1 MKKIALLAAISLC
14 VLGGCDNSPAKISQ
28 QVPEL
33 PVSRVVMYQSGIGYI
48 ERTANID
55 GNEFVLRIRPDQIN
69 DILKSLTV
77 IDRGSGRPVSI
88 SLPVDKTTLDRLA
101 QIPAQIHEGGL
112 KEMLRAFRGANVKIR
127 TRNGSFEGRVIG
139 IEDEHNTR
147 ESININT
154 NQDPSA
160 ILTLFTKDNA
170 VNVIA
175 INDIKSV
182 ELYDKALSDG
192 VTKSLNISL
201 NEGSWKQVEL
211 RIRMDSSKKRD
222 LALSYLIAMPT
233 WKPAYRLILDDDEK
247 GTIQGWAIIS
257 NVTGSDWNNIHFS
270 LVSGQPMSF
279 TYDLYTPQFL
289 ARPDLT
295 GQSRTTAMAP
305 QVTAST
311 QAAKR
316 ADEAKRE
323 SNNYAAYQQAEAA
336 KAYAPSAAKK
346 SAKSGRGVGGST
358 AVLADSKALDT
369 IYFDE
374 DDFIEGE
381 LLAPEEE
388 MPAIID
394 DSELVANFQDMAST
408 SQVGSFEVYNIDTG
422 LTIPDANTALVN
434 LVQSSLSARDTRLF
448 KELPYINFDQVP
460 LNWESKQS
468 FQTVELKNSS
478 NITLDEGPITIYRDS
493 AVIGEGYLSHTAK
506 DATAY
511 ITFAAEEGLSC
522 KVTEANTNSDW
533 QLDAIKNG
541 RCQYTE
547 IKTHRNTF
555 TFDSHLT
562 KSTTAILPIKR
573 GYSWEL
579 VESSEQSVNIVTN
592 DKSYMVS
599 VPVPAGEKASQA
611 ITMQQKLKRSD
622 ALSSSACI
630 SAIDNAIANNTI
642 STELAENLKKLT
654 ESQKRLSDL
663 NTRYS
668 QLRLQARD
676 INNDQN
682 SIADTLYG
690 LKNIKTKNANDLRNQ
705 LIARQ
710 SSNSKKLEEIM
721 TQTYEV
727 TVEKSELEM
736 TIKELTRTLDYF
748 RES

>member
-1 MKKIALLAAISLC
+1 MEYKTSYEVRGIARTKMIFRRKKQMKKIALLAAISLC

-270 LVSGQPMSF
+270 LVSAWFIFLYSGMSLIVSS
-279 TYDLYTPQFL
+279 TVSIA
-289 ARPDLT
+289 ARTIGRSVGCASLT
-295 GQSRTTAMAP
+295 
-305 QVTAST
+305 
-311 QAAKR
+311 
-316 ADEAKRE
+316 
-323 SNNYAAYQQAEAA
+323 
-336 KAYAPSAAKK
+336 
-346 SAKSGRGVGGST
+346 
-358 AVLADSKALDT
+358 
-369 IYFDE
+369 
-374 DDFIEGE
+374 
-381 LLAPEEE
+381 
-388 MPAIID
+388 
-394 DSELVANFQDMAST
+394 T
-408 SQVGSFEVYNIDTG
+408 SI
-422 LTIPDANTALVN
+422 
-434 LVQSSLSARDTRLF
+434 
-448 KELPYINFDQVP
+448 
-460 LNWESKQS
+460 
-468 FQTVELKNSS
+468 
-478 NITLDEGPITIYRDS
+478 
-493 AVIGEGYLSHTAK
+493 
-506 DATAY
+506 
-511 ITFAAEEGLSC
+511 
-522 KVTEANTNSDW
+522 
-533 QLDAIKNG
+533 
-541 RCQYTE
+541 
-547 IKTHRNTF
+547 
-555 TFDSHLT
+555 
-562 KSTTAILPIKR
+562 
-573 GYSWEL
+573 
-579 VESSEQSVNIVTN
+579 
-592 DKSYMVS
+592 
-599 VPVPAGEKASQA
+599 
-611 ITMQQKLKRSD
+611 
-622 ALSSSACI
+622 SSS
-630 SAIDNAIANNTI
+630 
-642 STELAENLKKLT
+642 
-654 ESQKRLSDL
+654 
-663 NTRYS
+663 
-668 QLRLQARD
+668 
-676 INNDQN
+676 
-682 SIADTLYG
+682 
-690 LKNIKTKNANDLRNQ
+690 
-705 LIARQ
+705 
-710 SSNSKKLEEIM
+710 
-721 TQTYEV
+721 V
-727 TVEKSELEM
+727 
-736 TIKELTRTLDYF
+736 
-748 RES
+748 